1 MSIYANE
8 LCSSSSL
15 LESALLSILAFG
27 VSGVE
32 GVEVAN
38 EVSEDTYFNINQLKS
53 YRLFSIGHVIVSF
66 VVLRKVNFQC
76 EPATS
81 AMIN

>member
-1 MSIYANE
+1 
-8 LCSSSSL
+8 L
-15 LESALLSILAFG
+15 G

-32 GVEVAN
+32 GVDVAN
-38 EVSEDTYFNINQLKS
+38 EVPEDTCFNINQLKS
-53 YRLFSIGHVIVSF
+53 YRLFSIGHVIISF

-76 EPATS
+76 EPATF